1 MSSILVGGMNTARWR
16 FEYSFQFMGTTFVKT
31 ECKDSIFQTI
41 IRIFANH

>member
-1 MSSILVGGMNTARWR
+1 MSNILVDGLNTARRR
-16 FEYSFQFMGTTFVKT
+16 FEYGFQFMGTTFVKT